1 MLKPIE
7 LYALSGCIVW
17 YVNYVSTNLLFF
29 FFLILTELDLVK
41 KYFHFGKEADFIV
54 ITSSQPNPFAYF
66 TWGLV

>member
-1 MLKPIE
+1 MVCE
-7 LYALSGCIVW
+7 LCVYKV
-17 YVNYVSTNLLFF
+17 VVF